1 MVRLSAV
8 AAVAAASL
16 VVAHP
21 GEHHDHNKVK
31 REIVARDA
39 LAARSGNSLS
49 KCAGSLKARALHE
62 RAVARRAATAERL
75 RKERGITSK
84 VKHRRDLA
92 ALQEFETVNH
102 NMTGVDHP
110 SFMPSTYFTGN
121 TSCILTP
128 ENTIGPYYVT
138 GEYIRRDVTEGQEGV
153 PLHLDLQFID
163 VNTCE
168 PVPGLFIDIWA
179 ANATGVYSGI
189 DVSNG
194 QGGLNSTF
202 LRGVQPSDS
211 EGVAQFDTIFPGHY
225 EGRATHE
232 HVVAHVNASAAVN
245 GTMIGGQVAHIGQ
258 LFFDETLRTA
268 VEATY
273 PYSTNT
279 EEPVTNDDDMWAPY
293 QADNSYD
300 PFPEFIYLNS
310 EDITGGLLAWISIG
324 IDPTVDRD
332 SNATAAA
339 YLAADGGH
347 STGNTVGG
355 GGGDGGN
362 GTAPSGAMPSGAAP
376 SGTPP
381 SKRSWFAEKM
391 FNGAARLARP

>member
-8 AAVAAASL
+8 AAVAAATL

-21 GEHHDHNKVK
+21 GEHHDHAKVK
-31 REIVARDA
+31 REVFARDA
-39 LAARSGNSLS
+39 LAARHGNSLS
-49 KCAGSLKARALHE
+49 KCAGSLKARALQE

-75 RKERGITSK
+75 RKERGINK
-84 VKHRRDLA
+84 KIKHRRDLA
-92 ALQEFETVNH
+92 ALQEFETVDH
-102 NMTGVDHP
+102 NKTGVVGP
-110 SFMPSTYFTGN
+110 SFVASSYFTGN
-121 TSCILTP
+121 TSCIMTP
-128 ENTIGPYYVT
+128 ENTIGPYFV
-138 GEYIRRDVTEGQEGV
+138 
-153 PLHLDLQFID
+153 D

-168 PVPGLFIDIWA
+168 PVPNLFIDIWA
-179 ANATGVYSGI
+179 ANATGTYSGI

-202 LRGVQPSDS
+202 LRGVQDTDD

-232 HVVAHVNASAAVN
+232 HVVAHVNASAAAN
-245 GTMIGGQVAHIGQ
+245 GTMIGGTVAHIGQ
-258 LFFDETLRTA
+258 LFFDEDLRSA

-273 PYSTNT
+273 PYNTNT

-293 QADNSYD
+293 QADNNYD

-310 EDITGGLLAWISIG
+310 EDITDGLLAWISIG
-324 IDPTVDRD
+324 IDVNADRD

-355 GGGDGGN
+355 GGDGAMPSGAMPS
-362 GTAPSGAMPSGAAP
+362 GAAPSGAMPSGAAP
-376 SGTPP
+376 SGTV

-391 FNGAARLARP
+391 FNGAARLI